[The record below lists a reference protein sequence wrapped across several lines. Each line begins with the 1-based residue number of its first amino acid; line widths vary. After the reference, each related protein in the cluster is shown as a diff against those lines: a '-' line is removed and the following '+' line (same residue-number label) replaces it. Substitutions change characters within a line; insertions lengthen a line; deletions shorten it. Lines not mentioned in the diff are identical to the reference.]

1 MDKHENR
8 DSGSNQ
14 QEIPELSLVLPCYNE
29 EMSLESTVPP
39 LARAF
44 SNAGISLQL
53 VLVDNGSTDR
63 TSEVIDRLIASG
75 MPVTKGVVKVN
86 EGQGLGFLTGFK
98 LCRGRYIGHLCADG
112 QVTPEDVVCVFKAL
126 KTVNVPCLA
135 KARRRFRPDS
145 WVRKIVSIIF
155 NAIMLVL
162 FPGIPA
168 LDVNGNPKIMPADVL
183 RMMELNSR
191 DWFLEA
197 EVMLKAWHLNL
208 RVIELDIFGLPQRE
222 RPSYVRFAALVEFL
236 RNIVAYRM
244 GGPWRAWRKR
254 TPRDSILRLQASEA
268 GASSVANLYHRS
280 DLEGQPVATHQT
292 PP

>member
-1 MDKHENR
+1 MEKLQ
-8 DSGSNQ
+8 NQ
-14 QEIPELSLVLPCYNE
+14 DFSMCQEEIPDLSLVLPCYNE
-29 EMSLESTVPP
+29 EKCLESTVPP

-44 SNAGISLQL
+44 SKAGVSLQI

-63 TSEVIDRLIASG
+63 TSEVIDRLIVSG

-86 EGQGLGFLTGFK
+86 EGQGLGFLTGFR

-112 QVTPEDVVCVFKAL
+112 QVTPEDVVRVFQAL
-126 KTVNVPCLA
+126 KTLNVPCLA

-155 NAIMLVL
+155 NGMMLVL

-197 EVMLKAWHLNL
+197 EVMLKTWHLNL

-222 RPSYVRFAALVEFL
+222 RPSYVRLAALLEFL
-236 RNIVAYRM
+236 RNIVAYRV
-244 GGPWRAWRKR
+244 GTPWRDWRKR
-254 TPRDSILRLQASEA
+254 NSRDSFLRLQASEA
-268 GASSVANLYHRS
+268 SASSIGNLY
-280 DLEGQPVATHQT
+280 
-292 PP
+292 PPK